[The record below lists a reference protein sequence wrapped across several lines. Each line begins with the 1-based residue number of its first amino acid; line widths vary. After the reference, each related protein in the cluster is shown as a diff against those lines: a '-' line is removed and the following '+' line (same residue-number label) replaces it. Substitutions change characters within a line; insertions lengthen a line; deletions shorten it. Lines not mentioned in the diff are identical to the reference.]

1 MSTETET
8 VSQFDVDCK
17 RNSEFSQN
25 VQNMGFLLKKMA
37 FPEKTLKLSK
47 NEDGNKFAVQC
58 KGISKVSQN
67 VQILGFG
74 SIEENFG
81 LSRKTEVF

>member
-1 MSTETET
+1 
-8 VSQFDVDCK
+8 
-17 RNSEFSQN
+17 
-25 VQNMGFLLKKMA
+25 MA
-37 FPEKTLKLSK
+37 FPKKTLKFSK
-47 NEDGNKFAVQC
+47 IEDGNKFAVQC

-74 SIEENFG
+74 SIEEYFG

>member
-25 VQNMGFLLKKMA
+25 VQNMGFLLKRMA
-37 FPEKTLKLSK
+37 FPKRSLKFSK

-67 VQILGFG
+67 VQILRFG
-74 SIEENFG
+74 SIKEYFG